1 MWRVARKLFFA
12 GSHQNQAVSLPH
24 RSEAVGLARVYA
36 QALLR
41 WKQMQSIWDGQ
52 DGYNMLPRRKGTA
65 VGLTSWKSNY
75 LFTIYR
81 YVQDL
86 GGSQVS
92 HSLDDQATSILA
104 RCSHGSRRA
113 RSPCITRLAS
123 REGEAGE
130 RNNEQ
135 ATDMVVI
142 SFHAKQR
149 QAIMY

>member
-24 RSEAVGLARVYA
+24 RSEVVGLARLYA

-52 DGYNMLPRRKGTA
+52 DGYNMLPGQKGTA
-65 VGLTSWKSNY
+65 VSLTSWKSSY

-86 GGSQVS
+86 GGSQVR
-92 HSLDDQATSILA
+92 HSLDDQVTGILA
-104 RCSHGSRRA
+104 TRCRHESR
-113 RSPCITRLAS
+113 
-123 REGEAGE
+123 
-130 RNNEQ
+130 
-135 ATDMVVI
+135 
-142 SFHAKQR
+142 
-149 QAIMY
+149 